1 MRTLRRRVRHTAGAC
16 VVAVGARAGALG
28 ARLNRTRRRVRHTAA
43 SVPASVLLLGVAVGL
58 PFATFTAAFLVT
70 DRLHAEVWTRKGY
83 FLSAAI
89 DLPPASNFGSLGLTI
104 ALTAFAAV
112 AVVRHKI
119 VGERLR
125 AAGLSA
131 TLDGLHSSS
140 LTAALTACIGGHGVA
155 AYEHNANNV
164 FHNGFAATFVLCAL
178 LHFHLESHL
187 ERLANISSRVARATR
202 AALVVI
208 ATVNCAVFLSHIVRV
223 APFELRGVPQQRGG
237 AAAEPQRWDRAWQV
251 VEEMGK
257 CPIGVGKL
265 AAAVGEIITCGCFIA
280 YLATYSRSFHET
292 QITLTVA
299 VPTAKAPPPPPTAEL
314 GEGTPLMSTL
324 PDSPHSR
331 LLATLRRSHSA
342 GEALGAVVSS

>member
-1 MRTLRRRVRHTAGAC
+1 MTQEKEADITGPNEHRMRTLRRRVRHTAGAC

-208 ATVNCAVFLSHIVRV
+208 ATVNCAVFLSHIV
-223 APFELRGVPQQRGG
+223 
-237 AAAEPQRWDRAWQV
+237 